1 MNRAIQG
8 IRHHFLQ
15 AGLLEY
21 LEEPHLTEIML
32 NPDGKL
38 WIERQG
44 EAMAHVGEVT
54 PEDATRILN
63 AVSDY
68 HRQTVTATQPILE
81 CELPLD
87 GSRFEGLI
95 PPLVEHPSFVIRKKA
110 TRVFTFDDY
119 IKAGTLSTDAANV
132 LRQLIVDKRN
142 ILTAGGTGSGK
153 TTFAN
158 ALLHQIAMVAPD
170 ERMVIIEDTNELQ
183 CSAPNHVIK
192 RTNDNAGVSMRTLL
206 RTTLRYRP
214 DRIIVGEVRGG
225 EALDL
230 LKAWNTGHP
239 GGLATIHADSARQGL
254 DRLEQC
260 VSEATAT
267 PSRALIA
274 SGIHAVVFMARTAG
288 GKRYIKEV
296 LQVNGL
302 TETGYDT
309 TTIWEAT

>member
-1 MNRAIQG
+1 MNRALQG

-15 AGLLEY
+15 AGLLDY
-21 LEEPHLTEIML
+21 LEDPDLTEIML

-44 EAMAHVGEVT
+44 EAMTHVGEVT
-54 PEDATRILN
+54 SEDATRILN

-95 PPLVEHPSFVIRKKA
+95 PPLVENPSFVIRKKA

-119 IKAGTLSTDAANV
+119 IKAGTLSREAANV

-142 ILTAGGTGSGK
+142 ILVAGGTGSGK
-153 TTFAN
+153 TTFGN
-158 ALLHQIAMVAPD
+158 ALLHQISMMAPD

-192 RTNDNAGVSMRTLL
+192 RTNDTANVSMRTLL

-214 DRIIVGEVRGG
+214 DRIMVGEVRGG

-230 LKAWNTGHP
+230 LKVWNTGHP
-239 GGLATIHADSARQGL
+239 GGIATIHADSARQGL

-267 PSRALIA
+267 PNRALIA
-274 SGIHAVVFMARTAG
+274 SGIHAVVFMARTSE
-288 GKRYIKEV
+288 GKRVIKEV
-296 LQVNGL
+296 IQVNGL
-302 TETGYDT
+302 SDTGYDT
-309 TTIWEAT
+309 ATIWEAS

>member
-1 MNRAIQG
+1 MNRALQG

-15 AGLLEY
+15 AGLLDY
-21 LEEPHLTEIML
+21 LEDPNLTEIML

-44 EAMAHVGEVT
+44 EAMAHMGEVT

-68 HRQTVTATQPILE
+68 HRQTVTASQPILE

-95 PPLVEHPSFVIRKKA
+95 PPLVENPSFVIRKKA

-119 IKAGTLSTDAANV
+119 IKAGTLSREAANV

-142 ILTAGGTGSGK
+142 ILVAGGTGSGK
-153 TTFAN
+153 TTFSN
-158 ALLHQIAMVAPD
+158 ALLHQISMVAPD

-192 RTNDNAGVSMRTLL
+192 RTNDTANVSMRTLL

-239 GGLATIHADSARQGL
+239 GGIATIHADSAKQGL
-254 DRLEQC
+254 ARLEQC

-267 PSRALIA
+267 PNRALIA
-274 SGIHAVVFMARTAG
+274 SGIHAVVFMTRTPE
-288 GKRYIKEV
+288 GKRVIKEV
-296 LQVNGL
+296 IQVNGL
-302 TETGYDT
+302 
-309 TTIWEAT
+309 